1 MEFWGLSF
9 NSLLAWEEGIFKRVF
24 LSKNGQSLIMFGIHN
39 LIVDVCFSRG
49 SNVRVSFFL
58 GSSSASG
65 LVNRGSQF
73 QFLKEPSGIN
83 ITLRY
88 ATFR

>member
-39 LIVDVCFSRG
+39 LIVDVCFFRG
-49 SNVRVSFFL
+49 SDVRV
-58 GSSSASG
+58 
-65 LVNRGSQF
+65 
-73 QFLKEPSGIN
+73 
-83 ITLRY
+83 
-88 ATFR
+88 